1 MLDLLSLKA
10 VSKKYG
16 TKQALNN
23 INLNIKSG
31 KIVGLLGPNGGGKTT
46 LIKIVVG
53 ILKQT
58 DGVVTI
64 DGVEP
69 GDITKSYVAY
79 LPDKD
84 FLDEN
89 MSIGDTISMYAD
101 FYNDFSSKK
110 AYELLEDLKVPFKSK
125 IKTLSK
131 GNREKLQL
139 ILVMSRD
146 ARLYVLDEPI
156 AGVDP
161 AARDYI
167 LKTIISN
174 YNKNA
179 TVLISTHLIAD
190 VEGIL
195 DEAVFIRDGEIL
207 LHDLADNIR
216 NEKGCS
222 IDDYFREVFK
232 C

>member
-16 TKQALNN
+16 IKQALNN
-23 INLNIKSG
+23 VNLNIKSG

-58 DGVVTI
+58 G
-64 DGVEP
+64 EP

-195 DEAVFIRDGEIL
+195 DEAIFIRDGEIL
-207 LHDLADNIR
+207 LHDMADNIR

-222 IDDYFREVFK
+222 IDEYFREVFK

>member
-16 TKQALNN
+16 MKHALNN

-101 FYNDFSSKK
+101 FYKDFSPKK

-139 ILVMSRD
+139 ILVMSRN

-174 YNKNA
+174 YSKDA
-179 TVLISTHLIAD
+179 TVLISTHLISD

-195 DEAVFIRDGEIL
+195 DEAIFIRDGEIL

-216 NEKGCS
+216 NENCCS
-222 IDDYFREVFK
+222 IDEYFREVFK

>member
-16 TKQALNN
+16 IKQALNN
-23 INLNIKSG
+23 VNLNIKSG

-64 DGVEP
+64 DGEEP

-110 AYELLEDLKVPFKSK
+110 AYELLEDLKVDFKG
-125 IKTLSK
+125 TF
-131 GNREKLQL
+131 EE
-139 ILVMSRD
+139 
-146 ARLYVLDEPI
+146 Y
-156 AGVDP
+156 
-161 AARDYI
+161 AAM
-167 LKTIISN
+167 N
-174 YNKNA
+174 
-179 TVLISTHLIAD
+179 
-190 VEGIL
+190 EGTT
-195 DEAVFIRDGEIL
+195 A
-207 LHDLADNIR
+207 
-216 NEKGCS
+216 
-222 IDDYFREVFK
+222 
-232 C
+232 

>member
-23 INLNIKSG
+23 INLNIQSG
-31 KIVGLLGPNGGGKTT
+31 KIIGLLGPNGGGKTT
-46 LIKIVVG
+46 LIKIIVG

-69 GDITKSYVAY
+69 NEITKSYVAY

-110 AYELLEDLKVPFKSK
+110 AYELLEDLKVHFKSK

-179 TVLISTHLIAD
+179 TVLISTELIAD

-195 DEAVFIRDGEIL
+195 DEAVFIKGGEIL
-207 LHDLADNIR
+207 LHDLVDNIR
-216 NEKGCS
+216 NDNCCS
-222 IDDYFREVFK
+222 IDEYFREVFK

>member
-16 TKQALNN
+16 IKQALNN
-23 INLNIKSG
+23 VNLNIKSG
-31 KIVGLLGPNGGGKTT
+31 KIVGLLCPNGGGKTT

-58 DGVVTI
+58 EGVVTI
-64 DGVEP
+64 DGEEP

-161 AARDYI
+161 AA
-167 LKTIISN
+167 IISN

-195 DEAVFIRDGEIL
+195 DEAIFIRDGEIL
-207 LHDLADNIR
+207 LHDMADNIR

-222 IDDYFREVFK
+222 IDEYFREVFK